1 MKKVFF
7 IVNFYLFFIGN
18 FIVVLAKNNNY
29 FLVDLFDLEK
39 NSVNVKKTHKNLD
52 DLFKYIKKDF
62 EIKEKVGFKF
72 YTGKQLFNEDG
83 IAVYIDSNSTI
94 YLDKKYFI
102 NFLKK
107 QKKSFFYPFFIF
119 LLRHELEHHRQTWK
133 YKNSYHGNNRVL
145 QEKGADTV
153 AAKACFCCCC
163 LEMNQIVAKRSSKQG
178 YWTAKEFDKRIAQV
192 SKKFNV
198 PICKGCLTESNR
210 WQDFL

>member
-107 QKKSFFYPFFIF
+107 QKK
-119 LLRHELEHHRQTWK
+119 
-133 YKNSYHGNNRVL
+133 
-145 QEKGADTV
+145 
-153 AAKACFCCCC
+153 
-163 LEMNQIVAKRSSKQG
+163 
-178 YWTAKEFDKRIAQV
+178 
-192 SKKFNV
+192 
-198 PICKGCLTESNR
+198 
-210 WQDFL
+210 